1 MYAKIP
7 CPNTGRHMAA
17 ENNYNQMKDQRPVII
32 LIFIFLVSIILLIRL
47 FMIQVVDDSFMKR
60 AENNAIQRIVDHPY
74 RGLVYD
80 RNGKLLVFNNPIF
93 DVMIVPKE
101 FKVGDTTRFCELF
114 KISKEQLIESY
125 TTARKYSSVKP
136 STFIKQFSTKD
147 FARIQDFL
155 VDYPGLFIM
164 TRSVRSYPNSTGGHA
179 LGYIGEISSG
189 QLERDTLNYYSQGD
203 YVGLSGM
210 ERYYENELR
219 GRKGVKYKMVNV
231 QGIDKGPFKDGEYDT
246 ASVAGKNITSTID
259 MDLQMYGEMLL
270 AGKTGSVVA
279 IEPATGE
286 ILAMIS
292 APFYDPNNLTGAD
305 FSKNYRKLNGDP
317 SKPLFNR
324 PIMATYPPGSIFKI
338 VQSLIGL
345 QEGILVPETTFAC
358 NRSLVACHN
367 HPNPVNLFGAIRNS
381 CNPYY
386 HQAFRQI
393 INQEVSRNT
402 FKDTEIGLNAWRES
416 VMKFGLGGTLGV
428 DMTNEK
434 GGSIPSSKLY
444 DRVYGVGRWKYST
457 IYSLSIGQGEMLVT
471 PLQMANLA
479 AIFANK
485 GFYYTPHLIKEID
498 GDPTMIPARY
508 QIKNNVGIDARHFD
522 LVQEAM
528 VEALSGT
535 ATRAILKDLLIAG
548 KTGTAQNSH
557 GEDHSVFIAFAPKEN
572 PKIAIAVYVEN
583 AGWGG
588 RAAASTASLMIE
600 KYLRGEI
607 SRPALQDYVLAG
619 NFIY

>member
-1 MYAKIP
+1 
-7 CPNTGRHMAA
+7 
-17 ENNYNQMKDQRPVII
+17 MKDQRPVVII
-32 LIFIFLVSIILLIRL
+32 IFIFLVSIILLIRL
-47 FMIQVVDDSFMKR
+47 FMIQVLDDSFMKR
-60 AENNAIQRIVDHPY
+60 AESNAIQRIVDHPY

-93 DVMIVPKE
+93 DVMVVPKE
-101 FKVGDTTRFCELF
+101 FKVSDTARFCELF

-125 TTARKYSSVKP
+125 TAARKYSSVKP
-136 STFIKQFSTKD
+136 STFIKQISTKD

-179 LGYIGEISSG
+179 LGYIGEISAG
-189 QLERDTLNYYSQGD
+189 QLERDSLRYYSQGD
-203 YVGLSGM
+203 YVGLSGI

-231 QGIDKGPFKDGEYDT
+231 RGVDKGPFKDGEYDT
-246 ASVAGKNITSTID
+246 ASIAGKNITSTID
-259 MDLQMYGEMLL
+259 IDLQMYGEMLMQ
-270 AGKTGSVVA
+270 GKTGSVVA

-292 APFYDPNNLTGAD
+292 APFYDPNSLTGAD

-324 PIMATYPPGSIFKI
+324 PVMAMYPPGSIFKI

-345 QEGILVPETTFAC
+345 QKGILTPNSTFAC

-367 HPNPVNLFGAIRNS
+367 HPSPSNLFGAIRNS

-393 INQEVSRNT
+393 INREVSSNT
-402 FKDTEIGLNAWRES
+402 FTDTKIGLDEWRES
-416 VMKFGLGGTLGV
+416 VLKFGLGTPLGI
-428 DMTNEK
+428 DMFGER
-434 GGSIPSSKLY
+434 GGDIPSSKLY

-457 IYSLSIGQGEMLVT
+457 IYSLSIGQGELQVT
-471 PLQMANLA
+471 PIQMANLVA
-479 AIFANK
+479 VFANK
-485 GFYYTPHLIKEID
+485 GYYYTPHFIKEID
-498 GDPTMIPARY
+498 GDPTLIPAKY
-508 QIKNNVGIDARHFD
+508 QIKHEVGIDAHHFD
-522 LVQEAM
+522 LIQDAMAEAIY
-528 VEALSGT
+528 GT
-535 ATRAILKDLLIAG
+535 AARAVIKDIAIAG
-548 KTGTAQNSH
+548 KTGTAQNPH
-557 GEDHSVFIAFAPKEN
+557 GADHSVFFAFAPKDN

-607 SRPALQDYVLAG
+607 TRPALQDYVLAG

>member
-1 MYAKIP
+1 
-7 CPNTGRHMAA
+7 
-17 ENNYNQMKDQRPVII
+17 MKDQRPLVI
-32 LIFIFLVSIILLIRL
+32 LIVIFLVSAVLLIKL
-47 FMIQVVDDSFMKR
+47 FMIQVLDDSFMKR
-60 AENNAIQRIVDHPY
+60 AERNAIQRIVDHPY

-80 RNGKLLVFNNPIF
+80 RNGKLMVFNNPIF
-93 DVMIVPKE
+93 DLMVVPKE
-101 FKVGDTTRFCELF
+101 FKVQDTTQFCQLF
-114 KISKEQLIESY
+114 QISKEELIEGY
-125 TTARKYSSVKP
+125 TAAKKYSSVKP
-136 STFIKQFSTKD
+136 SPLIKQISTTD

-164 TRSVRSYPNSTGGHA
+164 TRSVRSYPLPSASHA
-179 LGYIGEISSG
+179 LGYIGEINSS
-189 QLERDTLNYYSQGD
+189 QLEKDTLKYYTQGD
-203 YVGLSGM
+203 YVGLSGL
-210 ERYYENELR
+210 EKYYENELR
-219 GRKGVKYKMVNV
+219 GKKGVKYKMVNV
-231 QGIDKGPFKDGEYDT
+231 RGIDKGPFKDGEYDT

-259 MDLQMYGEMLL
+259 LELQRYGEMLMN
-270 AGKTGSVVA
+270 GKTGSVVA
-279 IEPATGE
+279 IEPKTGE

-292 APFYDPNNLTGAD
+292 APFYDPNELTGAE
-305 FSKNYRKLNGDP
+305 FSKTYRRLNNDV

-345 QEGILVPETTFAC
+345 QEGILTPSTTFAC

-393 INQEVSRNT
+393 INQEVSTNT
-402 FKDTEIGLNAWRES
+402 FKDTEIGLNSWREK
-416 VMKFGLGGTLGV
+416 VLKFGLGSPLGM
-428 DMTNEK
+428 DIYGEK
-434 GGSIPSSKLY
+434 GGDIPSSKLY
-444 DRVYGVGRWKYST
+444 DRVYGSGRWKYST
-457 IYSLSIGQGEMLVT
+457 IYSLSIGQGEMQVT

-485 GFYYTPHLIKEID
+485 GYYYTPHLVKAID
-498 GDPTMIPARY
+498 GDPSKIPGKF
-508 QIKNNVGIDARHFD
+508 QIKHEVGIDAHHFNLIQDAMAEALYGTANRAVIKD
-522 LVQEAM
+522 LV
-528 VEALSGT
+528 
-535 ATRAILKDLLIAG
+535 IAG
-548 KTGTAQNSH
+548 KTGTAQNPH
-557 GEDHSVFIAFAPKEN
+557 GEDHSVFIAFAPKDN

-600 KYLRGEI
+600 KYIKGEI
-607 SRPALQDYVLAG
+607 SRPELQEYVLAG